1 VASSELAGRGP
12 DEPLV
17 LVAAKRVQ
25 ARR

>member
-1 VASSELAGRGP
+1 VASSELAGREP
-12 DEPLV
+12 DEALV